1 VEEQVLSELSQE
13 NEKEECAAKLS
24 GDSEGSL
31 RRWRLMVGSWR
42 RVIGSVREKLELRCE
57 AQREGLACER
67 CESDRD
73 PGGGCGGL
81 EGSALEH
88 LSRECVLSGG
98 GGWE

>member
-1 VEEQVLSELSQE
+1 
-13 NEKEECAAKLS
+13 
-24 GDSEGSL
+24 
-31 RRWRLMVGSWR
+31 MVGSWR